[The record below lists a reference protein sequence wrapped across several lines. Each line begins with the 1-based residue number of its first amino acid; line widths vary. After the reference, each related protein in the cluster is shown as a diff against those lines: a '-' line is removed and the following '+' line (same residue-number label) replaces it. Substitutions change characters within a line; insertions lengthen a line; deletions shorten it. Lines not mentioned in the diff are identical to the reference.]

1 MRKFTHAASNEG
13 KLSILTD
20 RYQVT
25 MVTMTDGAKASGQVM
40 GESEGFLIYMDAISI
55 VVQMN

>member
-25 MVTMTDGAKASGQVM
+25 MGTMTDGAKASGQVM
-40 GESEGFLIYMDAISI
+40 GESEGFLIYMDAIS
-55 VVQMN
+55 VVV